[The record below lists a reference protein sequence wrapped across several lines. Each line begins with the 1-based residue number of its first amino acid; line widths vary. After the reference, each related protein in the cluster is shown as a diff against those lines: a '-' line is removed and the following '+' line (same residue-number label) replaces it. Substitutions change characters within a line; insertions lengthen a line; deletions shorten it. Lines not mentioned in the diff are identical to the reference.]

1 MKKINVFAT
10 VLLLSSIQVYSQ
22 ISGSESDTTG
32 TTVGEGRYFPDPSV
46 PDRPWVAEVIPTK
59 RVIAHPY
66 LREADVMW
74 AKRIWQVIDLRE
86 KMNHPLYFP
95 IERIADRK
103 SLFDCIKDALLV
115 EGSISAYG
123 LGPTGDNDEFVY
135 QLSQTELDSLLNPI
149 QYETV
154 LILETGE
161 PDIVPVNKPVES
173 ISITQYQIKEDWLF
187 DKQRSE
193 RYVRIIGICPM
204 MEDYDDNGLKRGM
217 KPLFWIYFPELRY
230 VLANQAAFNR
240 SNDAQR
246 MTFDELFE
254 KRMFSSFVVKEAN
267 VYNRYISDYARNI
280 DALIESEEI
289 KNDLFIMEH
298 DLWQY

>member
-1 MKKINVFAT
+1 MRKTNAFAT
-10 VLLLSSIQVYSQ
+10 VLLLFSFYTRAQ
-22 ISGSESDTTG
+22 ISQSDTTVN
-32 TTVGEGRYFPDPSV
+32 TIYQGRYTPDPLV
-46 PDRPWVAEVIPTK
+46 PQTPWIKEEIPTK

-74 AKRIWQVIDLRE
+74 ARRIWQVIDLRE

-95 IERIADRK
+95 LDRIADRK

-115 EGSISAYG
+115 EGSINAYG

-135 QLSQTELDSLLNPI
+135 QLTQPELDSLLNPT
-149 QYETV
+149 QFETV
-154 LILETGE
+154 IGVDDGE
-161 PDIVPVNKPVES
+161 PILVEVNKPVES
-173 ISITQYQIKEDWLF
+173 ILITQYQIKEDWLF

-204 MEDYDDNGLKRGM
+204 MEDYDDNGIKRGM

-230 VLANQAAFNR
+230 VLANQAVFNR
-240 SNDAQR
+240 GNDAER
-246 MTFDELFE
+246 MSFDELFE
-254 KRMFSSFVVKEAN
+254 KRMFSSYIVKESN
-267 VYNRYISDYARNI
+267 VYDRYISDYARNI
-280 DALIESEEI
+280 DALLESEEI
-289 KNDLFIMEH
+289 KNDLFLMEH